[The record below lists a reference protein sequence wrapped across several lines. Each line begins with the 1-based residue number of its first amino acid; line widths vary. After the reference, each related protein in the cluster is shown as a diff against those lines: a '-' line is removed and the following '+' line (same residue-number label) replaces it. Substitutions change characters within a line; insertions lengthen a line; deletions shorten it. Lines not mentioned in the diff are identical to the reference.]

1 MSLRITDCMS
11 AGGTALSTAWRQ
23 DATSLA
29 DGLLRPP
36 RTFGIKLS
44 QLAPDSPISPGGAL
58 APAGAASPD
67 GVAGAVAGSVAGRA
81 DGVSTAGALMGSV
94 NMTVLL
100 QQRCETRNREL
111 GPTSAGPDGSLHA
124 P

>member
-1 MSLRITDCMS
+1 MS
-11 AGGTALSTAWRQ
+11 AGVTALSTAWRKA
-23 DATSLA
+23 ATCLA
-29 DGLLRPP
+29 NGLPGPPGFFGMKRPRLSRKSP
-36 RTFGIKLS
+36 FG
-44 QLAPDSPISPGGAL
+44 DGGAL

-67 GVAGAVAGSVAGRA
+67 GVAGAVPGSVAGPA